1 MTSSRALAV
10 AALLALMPLPAT
22 AQFGNMPGLPGGPG
36 PGPGFGPPAAPP
48 AACQELLKLRADVEK
63 HGIALQNANKKKSPP
78 DVACKL
84 FKNYLAAEMKMIKG
98 IEANLATCGI
108 PPTVPAQLKG
118 NYAKAKQ
125 VADRVCEIAARGP
138 VPTGPSLSD
147 ALGTPIVPDA
157 STTRTGPGTY
167 DTLTGNPLGAR

>member
-1 MTSSRALAV
+1 MA
-10 AALLALMPLPAT
+10 
-22 AQFGNMPGLPGGPG
+22 

-48 AACQELLKLRADVEK
+48 AACEGLLKLRADVEK
-63 HGIALQNANKKKSPP
+63 HGIALQNANKKKAPP

-98 IEANLATCGI
+98 IEANLTTCGI
-108 PPTVPAQLKG
+108 PPAVPAQLKG

-138 VPTGPSLSD
+138 APSGPSLSD

-157 STTRTGPGTY
+157 STTRAGPGTY